1 MASQVDAAMSMTATA
16 GEPLELSIVMPCLDE
31 AETVATCV
39 RQAHQFLDEAGIAGE
54 VIVADNGSTDGSPEL
69 AAAEGARVVEVRR
82 RGYGAALM
90 GGIAAARGRFVIMG
104 DADESYD
111 FSSLQPFVD
120 ELRAGADLVMGDRF
134 AGGIEPGAMP
144 WLHRRIGNPVLS
156 FVGRLFFGAPVHD
169 FHCGLRGFRR
179 DSVTALDLRTTGME
193 FASEMVVKAC
203 LAKQRIAEV
212 PTTLSKDGRS
222 RPPHLRSFRDGW
234 RHLRFLLI
242 YSPRW
247 LYLYPGL
254 ALMLAGLAASV
265 ALVVGPVTV
274 GSVTFDVGT
283 LIYTSVLVAIGYQSV
298 LFAILTKAY
307 AVVAGLLPPGR
318 WWPGLR
324 RFATLEVGLLV
335 GLALVLAGA
344 LGAIVSFVR
353 WREEGFGEL
362 DAAQNIRV
370 VVPAAMGLLLGVQT
384 VLGSLYLGVLAIGRP
399 DQQ

>member
-1 MASQVDAAMSMTATA
+1 
-16 GEPLELSIVMPCLDE
+16 MPCLDE
-31 AETVATCV
+31 AETVAACV
-39 RQAHQFLDEAGIAGE
+39 RQAAGYLTTAGIDGE
-54 VIVADNGSTDGSPEL
+54 VIVADNGSTDGSPDI
-69 AAAEGARVVEVRR
+69 AAAEGARVVPVAR
-82 RGYGAALM
+82 RGYGAALL
-90 GGIAAARGRFVIMG
+90 GGIHAARGTYVIMG

-111 FSSLQPFVD
+111 FSALGPFVD
-120 ELRAGADLVMGDRF
+120 ELRSGHDLVMGDRF
-134 AGGIEPGAMP
+134 AGGIAPGAMP

-156 FVGRLFFGAPVHD
+156 FVGRLFFHAPVHD

-179 DSVTALDLRTTGME
+179 DSVIALDLRTTGME

-203 LAKQRIAEV
+203 LAGQRIAEV

-254 ALMLAGLAASV
+254 AVMLFGLLAS
-265 ALVVGPVTV
+265 LRLIIGPATI

-283 LIYTSVLVAIGYQSV
+283 LIYTSVLLAIGYQSV

-318 WWPGLR
+318 LWPHLR

-335 GLALVLAGA
+335 GLALVVAGI
-344 LGAIVSFVR
+344 LGGVISFLR
-353 WREEGFGEL
+353 WRDEGFGEL
-362 DAAQNIRV
+362 DTAQNVRV
-370 VVPAAMGLLLGVQT
+370 VLPAAMGLLLGVQT
-384 VLGSLYLGVLAIGRP
+384 VLGSLYLGVLAVGRTDP
-399 DQQ
+399 T